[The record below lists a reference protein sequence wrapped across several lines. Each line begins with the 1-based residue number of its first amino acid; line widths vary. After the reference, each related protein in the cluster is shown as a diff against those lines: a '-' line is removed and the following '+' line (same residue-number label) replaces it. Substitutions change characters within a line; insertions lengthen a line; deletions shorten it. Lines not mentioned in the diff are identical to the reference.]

1 MGQVYRTALDIWDT
15 QAELIRTTFPKLNR
29 CLTGYD
35 LAHLR
40 DEQGRF
46 NLNSVLCGAEGSLG
60 YVVEAKL
67 NVLPIP
73 KYAALVKFVSSD
85 DVQREFFTPA
95 TVPKDFKR

>member
-1 MGQVYRTALDIWDT
+1 MASTVRVASGIQRREA
-15 QAELIRTTFPKLNR
+15 QRIREQFPVLNR

-46 NLNSVLCGAEGSLG
+46 DLNSVLCGSEGTLG
-60 YVVEAKL
+60 FVVEATL

-73 KYAALVKFVSSD
+73 
-85 DVQREFFTPA
+85 R
-95 TVPKDFKR
+95 